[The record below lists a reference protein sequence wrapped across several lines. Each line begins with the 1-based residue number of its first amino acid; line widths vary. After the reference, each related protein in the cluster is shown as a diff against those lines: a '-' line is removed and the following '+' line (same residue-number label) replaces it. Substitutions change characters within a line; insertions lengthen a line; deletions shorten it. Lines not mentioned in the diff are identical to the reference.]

1 MIIKILYLILL
12 TTVNSFLINP
22 YALKSFTTNSKQML
36 HQTFNDNDYFY
47 FDPNNNMEGSWNSNL
62 GAMKI
67 NVERCGCNN
76 AFKGATINVTVLL
89 VSLIVAVYLY
99 LQ

>member
-22 YALKSFTTNSKQML
+22 YGLKRFTTNSKQML

-47 FDPNNNMEGSWNSNL
+47 FDPNNNNTNIEPKQPLGIRVIIGSGNVDDYLNS
-62 GAMKI
+62 I
-67 NVERCGCNN
+67 N
-76 AFKGATINVTVLL
+76 
-89 VSLIVAVYLY
+89 
-99 LQ
+99 Q